1 MVAKLRWG
9 DTLDDEDTGIPPS
22 RVLGPDANGVKTVI
36 EYKKNEK
43 GEIIKVSTKTQT
55 STVTRKVYQ
64 AAQER
69 RQWQRFGAAVNEQ
82 KGDSVTMQTPEDI
95 PFERVRQ
102 RQTQEEK
109 KAQDLKDALAQPDKA
124 AASQSIKDLLY
135 KRRMERQ
142 LLLARGL
149 IDAPEKPPEEDGP
162 DGPRSTLPPTGAKG
176 GWVPPSLRARMDGG
190 GGGESMRPQRRE
202 ENSVRVTNLSEDTR
216 EEDLRE
222 LFSVFG
228 AISRIYVAYDRERG
242 GNRGFAFV
250 NFVRRDDA
258 QKAIDKLDGYGYDNL
273 ILHVEWAQPRTERG

>member
-142 LLLARGL
+142 LMLARGL
-149 IDAPEKPPEEDGP
+149 IDQPEKPPGED
-162 DGPRSTLPPTGAKG
+162 DGMPGSGTLPAAGAKG
-176 GWVPPSLRARMDGG
+176 GYVPPSLRNRLPGEA
-190 GGGESMRPQRRE
+190 GESMRPQRRE